1 MINPKKLAAEKALDF
16 VKNGM
21 TIGLGT
27 GSTAYWA
34 IQLIGER
41 VRQGLDLKAVPTS
54 LSTEKLAKELH
65 IPLAAL
71 SDLEH
76 IDLSIDGADEID
88 HAKNLI
94 KGGGGAL
101 LREKI
106 VSRNSREFI
115 VIADESKLVNTLGKF
130 PLPLEILPFCSSLT
144 LRLVSNLCKA
154 ANIRRTDGEIFLTDN
169 GNYIIDCE
177 FAVIHDAGFV
187 NSQLKLIPG
196 VLETGLFLKETVSKV
211 VIGYNN
217 GEIRKF

>member
-169 GNYIIDCE
+169 GN
-177 FAVIHDAGFV
+177 
-187 NSQLKLIPG
+187 
-196 VLETGLFLKETVSKV
+196 
-211 VIGYNN
+211 
-217 GEIRKF
+217 